1 MPPKFAPE
9 ATASTREPSA
19 EVVDAVFEELV
30 TPEGSVPTV
39 QEQAFRLVPW

>member
-9 ATASTREPSA
+9 AIASTREPSA
-19 EVVDAVFEELV
+19 DVVAAVFVELV

-39 QEQAFRLVPW
+39 QEQALRVVPW